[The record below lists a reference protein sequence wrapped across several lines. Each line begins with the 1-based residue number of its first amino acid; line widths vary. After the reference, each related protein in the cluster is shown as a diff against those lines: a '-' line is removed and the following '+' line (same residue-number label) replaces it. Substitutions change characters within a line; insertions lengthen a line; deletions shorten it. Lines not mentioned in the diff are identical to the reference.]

1 MLSAVLLLLPDVDAG
16 TPFDWT
22 EVKVMLVVVVEGEDG
37 LGVGASVVALCA
49 GVGRS
54 RGAEERKAL
63 KTLVHV

>member
-16 TPFDWT
+16 TPFDWA
-22 EVKVMLVVVVEGEDG
+22 EVKVMLVVVVEGGDG
-37 LGVGASVVALCA
+37 LDVVALCA

-63 KTLVHV
+63 KTLVNV